1 MELNPEIEVEV
12 KVPPPPED
20 LLSEGLSSAL
30 LDRGR

>member
-12 KVPPPPED
+12 KVPPTPED